1 MARKAEC
8 GTFTAYKRHKR
19 NGEPIDEAC
28 AQAARDQRG
37 ERRAAERE
45 AAAAKAQVAAEGISE
60 MSPRLDVLYELQRQ
74 LQAHMLEAPPQSIAG
89 IAGQL
94 RGVAAEI
101 ESLTGADKKTK
112 QSSQDGGGV
121 DELTRRRDE
130 RQARRIAATQS

>member
-1 MARKAEC
+1 MAQKAEC

-19 NGEPIDEAC
+19 NGEPVDEAC

-45 AAAAKAQVAAEGISE
+45 VAAAKAQVAAESVPD

-74 LQAHMLEAPPQSIAG
+74 LQAHMLEAPPQSVAG
-89 IAGQL
+89 IAAQL
-94 RGVAAEI
+94 RGVAAEV
-101 ESLTGADKKTK
+101 ESLTGADQKAK

-121 DELTRRRDE
+121 DDLARRRAE
-130 RQARRIAATQS
+130 RQANRSAAASG